1 MHVYILETMAFHIA
15 SHLDS
20 DSSEDFTFD
29 GSIAQV
35 LLSQKYLREGIVSV
49 MEIFG
54 ASAAT
59 TDEEFERLL
68 RDVTT
73 FSSFMVEDEN
83 TDDWLVGH
91 IATSGLTA
99 WAQSRAIDL
108 HKIGRPSD
116 YPWHVVKSRWLS
128 GDVYRGSFSFKHYL
142 HEHLHPS
149 LMDACRFIEEVMCK
163 FDHIIR
169 NQLKLK
175 QKDIEED
182 SFALKRFCDVGCYSF
197 AMVVAVS
204 RASRSYC
211 IGLKNGDLESML
223 IYPEFEETEDLT
235 DVEKFAGR
243 VRSILKKQCNFVEWD
258 KNRCIPEEVKFS
270 LKKIGLY
277 SMSVPQQY
285 GGLNLNNKAKSRIYA
300 ELGCDLTLFASAFVQ
315 NELICETLIMFG
327 SEEQKRTYLPMLAAG
342 DISGAFCLHEHA
354 CGQDIA
360 AMRTESVEN
369 CHGAGFKLNGQKSW
383 VTNGALADL
392 LVVFAK
398 VFSDP
403 SGHLSAFLVDR
414 RKIEGLNV
422 IKRQNTIGLRGLEI
436 VDLVFEDVIIPETA
450 ILGNEIAG
458 FDIANSIVGN
468 NAFLCQFVT
477 EMNSL
482 DVASQHCNKRKSY
495 GRPLSESNFIRERL
509 ANLAMH
515 VYILETMAFYIAG
528 HLDSDS
534 SKDFTVEGS
543 IAQLLSRKYL
553 REGIVSVME
562 IFGASAATTDEE
574 FERLLRDVTTFSSFM
589 NTDDWLVGHIA
600 TSGLTAWAQ
609 SRAIDLHKI
618 GRPSDYPW
626 HVVKSRWLS
635 GDVYRGSFSFKH
647 YLHEHLHPSLMDACR
662 FIEEVMCKFDHII
675 RNQLKLKQKDIEEDS
690 FALKRFCDVGCYL
703 FAMVVAVSR
712 ASRSYCI
719 GLKNGD
725 LELVMQMVIQFDPAM
740 KQFLLHLDEKMLIG
754 FKFIIRDIDETHVF
768 ITSEAVATLMQRI
781 DALMESLSPDVA
793 EKS

>member
-1 MHVYILETMAFHIA
+1 MV
-15 SHLDS
+15 
-20 DSSEDFTFD
+20 
-29 GSIAQV
+29 
-35 LLSQKYLREGIVSV
+35 
-49 MEIFG
+49 
-54 ASAAT
+54 
-59 TDEEFERLL
+59 
-68 RDVTT
+68 
-73 FSSFMVEDEN
+73 FSRRI
-83 TDDWLVGH
+83 H
-91 IATSGLTA
+91 
-99 WAQSRAIDL
+99 QC
-108 HKIGRPSD
+108 
-116 YPWHVVKSRWLS
+116 VKSKLLMRDNFSLFVNNRNEYCLKS
-128 GDVYRGSFSFKHYL
+128 TKLEASKKTDVDKAL
-142 HEHLHPS
+142 PL
-149 LMDACRFIEEVMCK
+149 DATETSSVAK
-163 FDHIIR
+163 G
-169 NQLKLK
+169 L
-175 QKDIEED
+175 
-182 SFALKRFCDVGCYSF
+182 FCNRVD
-197 AMVVAVS
+197 
-204 RASRSYC
+204 
-211 IGLKNGDLESML
+211 KSML

-235 DVEKFAGR
+235 DVENLRHIYYFVLG
-243 VRSILKKQCNFVEWD
+243 NFVEWD

-270 LKKIGLY
+270 FKKISLY

-315 NELICETLIMFG
+315 NELICETLRLFG

-398 VFSDP
+398 VQSKNSDQRVFF
-403 SGHLSAFLVDR
+403 GHLSVFLVDW

-422 IKRQNTIGLRGLEI
+422 TKRQNTIGLRGLEI
-436 VDLVFEDVIIPETA
+436 VDLVFDDVIIPETA

-468 NAFLCQFVT
+468 SRCIPMQIVT

-534 SKDFTVEGS
+534 SKDFTVDGS

-574 FERLLRDVTTFSSFM
+574 FERMLRDITTFSCFM
-589 NTDDWLVGHIA
+589 VEDEA
-600 TSGLTAWAQ
+600 TSGLTARAQ

-626 HVVKSRWLS
+626 PVVKSRWLS

-719 GLKNGD
+719 ALKTKSLHALMELTNGVHGPHNED
-725 LELVMQMVIQFDPAM
+725 LMKMKIATAVSHANGYPIVSPLERNCDPAM

>member
-1 MHVYILETMAFHIA
+1 MVYSRRTQCIKSKLLMRNNFSLFINNRNEYCLKSTKLEA
-15 SHLDS
+15 SNKTDIDVALFLDATET
-20 DSSEDFTFD
+20 SSV
-29 GSIAQV
+29 A
-35 LLSQKYLREGIVSV
+35 K
-49 MEIFG
+49 
-54 ASAAT
+54 
-59 TDEEFERLL
+59 
-68 RDVTT
+68 
-73 FSSFMVEDEN
+73 
-83 TDDWLVGH
+83 
-91 IATSGLTA
+91 GL
-99 WAQSRAIDL
+99 
-108 HKIGRPSD
+108 
-116 YPWHVVKSRWLS
+116 
-128 GDVYRGSFSFKHYL
+128 
-142 HEHLHPS
+142 
-149 LMDACRFIEEVMCK
+149 
-163 FDHIIR
+163 
-169 NQLKLK
+169 
-175 QKDIEED
+175 
-182 SFALKRFCDVGCYSF
+182 FCDRVD
-197 AMVVAVS
+197 
-204 RASRSYC
+204 
-211 IGLKNGDLESML
+211 KSML
-223 IYPEFEETEDLT
+223 IYPGFEETEDLT
-235 DVEKFAGR
+235 DVEKFDGR
-243 VRSILKKQCNFVEWD
+243 VRSILKKQCICWTSISMQFASIYYFDLGNFVEWD
-258 KNRCIPEEVKFS
+258 KNRSETPEEVKFS

-315 NELICETLIMFG
+315 NELICEMLKMFG

-342 DISGAFCLHEHA
+342 DISGAFCHEHA

-360 AMRTESVEN
+360 SMRTESVEN
-369 CHGAGFKLNGQKSW
+369 WHGAGFKLNSQKSW

-398 VFSDP
+398 VQSKNSDQRVFSDP

-436 VDLVFEDVIIPETA
+436 VDLVFEDVILPETA

-468 NAFLCQFVT
+468 SRYSFSAVASAFLKRLINAFLCQFVT

-725 LELVMQMVIQFDPAM
+725 LEVYMAHALCSALKTKSFGCSIS
-740 KQFLLHLDEKMLIG
+740 
-754 FKFIIRDIDETHVF
+754 ID
-768 ITSEAVATLMQRI
+768 SY
-781 DALMESLSPDVA
+781 DSYDSC
-793 EKS
+793 

>member
-1 MHVYILETMAFHIA
+1 MVFSRRIHQCIKSKLLMRNNFLLFINNRNEYCLKSKKLEA
-15 SHLDS
+15 SKKTDIDKALPLHAIET
-20 DSSEDFTFD
+20 SSV
-29 GSIAQV
+29 A
-35 LLSQKYLREGIVSV
+35 K
-49 MEIFG
+49 
-54 ASAAT
+54 
-59 TDEEFERLL
+59 
-68 RDVTT
+68 
-73 FSSFMVEDEN
+73 
-83 TDDWLVGH
+83 
-91 IATSGLTA
+91 GL
-99 WAQSRAIDL
+99 
-108 HKIGRPSD
+108 
-116 YPWHVVKSRWLS
+116 
-128 GDVYRGSFSFKHYL
+128 
-142 HEHLHPS
+142 
-149 LMDACRFIEEVMCK
+149 
-163 FDHIIR
+163 
-169 NQLKLK
+169 
-175 QKDIEED
+175 
-182 SFALKRFCDVGCYSF
+182 FCNRVD
-197 AMVVAVS
+197 
-204 RASRSYC
+204 
-211 IGLKNGDLESML
+211 KSML

-243 VRSILKKQCNFVEWD
+243 FASIYYFDLGNFVEWD

-270 LKKIGLY
+270 LKKVGLY

-315 NELICETLIMFG
+315 NELICETLKMFG
-327 SEEQKRTYLPMLAAG
+327 SEEQKRTYLPMLATG

-369 CHGAGFKLNGQKSW
+369 CHGPGFKLNGQKSW

-398 VFSDP
+398 VQSKNSDQKVFSDP
-403 SGHLSAFLVDR
+403 SGHLSVFLVDR

-422 IKRQNTIGLRGLEI
+422 TKRQNTIGLRGLEI
-436 VDLVFEDVIIPETA
+436 VDLVFEDVIVPETA
-450 ILGNEIAG
+450 ILGNESAG
-458 FDIANSIVGN
+458 FDIANSIVGSSRSIPM
-468 NAFLCQFVT
+468 QIVT

-589 NTDDWLVGHIA
+589 NTDDWLVGYIA
-600 TSGLTAWAQ
+600 TSGLAAWAQ
-609 SRAIDLHKI
+609 SRAMDLHKI
-618 GRPSDYPW
+618 GRPNDYPW

-635 GDVYRGSFSFKH
+635 RDVYRGSFSFQH

-725 LELVMQMVIQFDPAM
+725 LEVYMAHALCSALKTKSLHALMELTNGVNGPHNEDLMKVKIATAVSHANGYPIVSPLERNCDPAM

-768 ITSEAVATLMQRI
+768 ITSEAVSTLMQRI